1 MKAQQVDSA
10 ERKLEQFWAS
20 LPAGARVAFEEQWAG
35 LAAGGLPCGSCVIDA
50 TGNLVARGRNHVYDA
65 AGAIE
70 TRARYAL
77 QQTRLAHAEMN
88 ALAGVPTA
96 VDHAELTLWTT
107 QHPCSMCAAALQFIG
122 VGRVCYVA
130 DDPSDFSSSEELR
143 ARHGTVHYAS
153 LGDALAWVISNV
165 MFLYN
170 SAVQRGESAR
180 NLALNRDRYPEL
192 VALTLEL
199 AKSDRLGQAAR
210 SGAALPA
217 ALAPFESALELVAE
231 HAPHG

>member
-1 MKAQQVDSA
+1 MKAQSVDSA

-20 LPAGARVAFEEQWAG
+20 LPAGARAAFEEQWAG
-35 LAAGGLPCGSCVIDA
+35 VAAGGLPCGSCVIDA

-96 VDHAELTLWTT
+96 VDHAGLTLWTT

-130 DDPSDFSSSEELR
+130 DDPSDFSSSGQGFVAAVELHHR
-143 ARHGTVHYAS
+143 P
-153 LGDALAWVISNV
+153 
-165 MFLYN
+165 
-170 SAVQRGESAR
+170 
-180 NLALNRDRYPEL
+180 NRPRRPP
-192 VALTLEL
+192 
-199 AKSDRLGQAAR
+199 SDHQFRRQPGPLCSWHR
-210 SGAALPA
+210 R
-217 ALAPFESALELVAE
+217 
-231 HAPHG
+231 